1 MQDGPRRFPR
11 DFTCPAVLRNPSTE
25 PDGCR
30 LQDCHLLW
38 SHVPEGSTI
47 DLVYH
52 SAALRPDRSY
62 NPREHAPWFGLFRV
76 RSPLLAESLTCF
88 LVLEVLRWF
97 TSLRC
102 LPAPMDSARD
112 TPVLPR
118 VGFPIRKSPGQSL
131 LAAHRGL
138 SQLATSFID
147 CWCQGIHRTPL
158 VA

>member
-11 DFTCPAVLRNPSTE
+11 DFSCPAVLRYLSIE
-25 PDGCR
+25 PDSFR

-38 SHVPEGSTI
+38 SHFPEGSTI

-52 SAALRPDRSY
+52 STALRPNGPY

-88 LVLEVLRWF
+88 LLLEVLRWF

-102 LPAPMDSARD
+102 LPQPMDSAED
-112 TPVLPR
+112 LPVLAGR
-118 VGFPIRKSPGQSL
+118 GFPIRKSPGQSL
-131 LAAHRGL
+131 FAAHRGL
-138 SQLATSFID
+138 SQLIASFID
-147 CWCQGIHRTPL
+147 F
-158 VA
+158 